1 MTENASDSDRQAVL
15 DAERA
20 INEQYQQAINQKL
33 AEQPNLIRQVATAQ
47 SQIWPTSSLPRP
59 KIDHKATIAIIGRVA
74 LDEDHPESD
83 VLAQT
88 FYVAGWRI
96 EPKDGVAFETV
107 NWAAPVASLF
117 FEGRSSDDPAASSVA
132 GRRTFVLRL
141 NDLVGFS
148 DEIETGVSDPFE
160 SRALDLEIPAAPASY
175 GPDSGSAG
183 QDGKHLVLELD
194 TPNEPPAVTPLDQ
207 PEDTADDE
215 LEGRLAGIRAAD
227 AVAKVMQEPKRGRL
241 GAVLPTMQPDQYQLV
256 SAPSDRGLIVQGQPG
271 TGKTVIAAH
280 RAAYLTSEWRSSER
294 IARVAI
300 VGPSDGYVD
309 HVRPILSELRE
320 PNAEIHVLSLPDL
333 LRSVSGLRSYP
344 KPGPIDRIESGWDLG
359 RAIDKFVRS
368 MPDKPKSGPMEQR
381 VRQVVEALKRA
392 DEPKVADVEILAW
405 LHALPDWNEISAQ
418 VRYLPMLATVAVAL
432 NPRTVGES
440 VGHLIVDEAQDIRPL
455 EWRILVNSLL
465 ESGGSL
471 SLFGDMNQRRS
482 DWTYPS
488 WLELAKNLEM
498 TDDDGQSPHQELE
511 TGFRSTRE
519 ILKFANQ
526 LLPRGNRDECS
537 LQNGP
542 QPNVTKVSLDRR
554 TSAVVDAAIELTTR
568 HTGMVAVISTEPRPV
583 SLEFRKRDWTRGRHQ
598 HSWSLDEAT
607 IVVLHPDGA
616 RGLEFDA
623 VVVVEPGDF
632 PENVGRQGVLYT
644 SLTRA
649 NKELTV
655 VHTRRLPRNLRPP
668 R

>member
-1 MTENASDSDRQAVL
+1 MTENAIDSDRQAVL

-33 AEQPNLIRQVATAQ
+33 AEQPNLFRQVATAQ
-47 SQIWPTSSLPRP
+47 SQIWTTSSLPRP
-59 KIDHKATIAIIGRVA
+59 KIDRTATIAIIGRVA

-83 VLAQT
+83 ALAQT

-148 DEIETGVSDPFE
+148 DEIETGVSYPFE
-160 SRALDLEIPAAPASY
+160 NRAPDLEIPAAPVSHR
-175 GPDSGSAG
+175 PDSGPTG
-183 QDGKHLVLELD
+183 QDRKHLVLELD
-194 TPNEPPAVTPLDQ
+194 TPNEPPAVAPLDQ
-207 PEDTADDE
+207 PKDTVDDE

-256 SAPSDRGLIVQGQPG
+256 SAPIDRGLIVQGQPG

-300 VGPSDGYVD
+300 VGPSKSYAD
-309 HVRPILSELRE
+309 HIKPILSELME
-320 PNAEIHVLSLPDL
+320 PGAEIRVLCLPDIL
-333 LRSVSGLRSYP
+333 QSISGLRSVP
-344 KPGPIDRIESGWDLG
+344 KPGPIELIESSWDLG
-359 RAIDKFVRS
+359 RTIDKFVRS
-368 MPDKPKSGPMEQR
+368 MPDRPEAGSTEQR
-381 VRQVVEALKRA
+381 VRQVIEALKRA
-392 DEPKVADVEILAW
+392 DDSDVDDEEILAW
-405 LHALPDWNEISAQ
+405 LQALPQWNRISAQ
-418 VRYLPMLATVAVAL
+418 VRYLPMLATVALAL
-432 NPRTVGES
+432 DPRPPSGR

-465 ESGGSL
+465 ENGGSL
-471 SLFGDMNQRRS
+471 SLFGDINQRRS
-482 DWTYPS
+482 DWTYS
-488 WLELAKNLEM
+488 DWLQLAKDLEM
-498 TDDDGQSPHQELE
+498 TDEVGQASIQELE
-511 TGFRSTRE
+511 KGFRSTRQ

-526 LLPRGNRDECS
+526 LLPRGDREEHA
-537 LQNGP
+537 LQDGP
-542 QPNVTKVSLDRR
+542 EPTMKPVSPESRP
-554 TSAVVDAAIELTTR
+554 SATVDLAIELTTR
-568 HTGMVAVISTEPRPV
+568 HSGMVAIISTEPVPV
-583 SLEFRKRDWTRGRHQ
+583 AAELRKRDWSRDRYL
-598 HSWSLDEAT
+598 HSWTMNGAT
-607 IVVLHPDGA
+607 VVVLHPDEA

-623 VVVVEPGDF
+623 AVVVEPSDF
-632 PENVGRQGVLYT
+632 PKNVGRHGVLYT

-649 NKELTV
+649 NKELAV
-655 VHTRRLPRNLRPP
+655 IHTRPLPREIRPP